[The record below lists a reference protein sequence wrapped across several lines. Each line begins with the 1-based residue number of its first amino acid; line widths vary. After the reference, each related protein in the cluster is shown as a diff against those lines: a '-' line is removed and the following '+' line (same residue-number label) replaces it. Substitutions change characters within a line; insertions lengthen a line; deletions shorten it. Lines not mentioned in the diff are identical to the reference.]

1 MVFYFCTMKK
11 ETLLFGIYPVIEAL
25 KAKQTIDKAYVQKGL
40 QSPKIDAIVA
50 DLEALNT
57 TISYVPLEKMEKL
70 CRSNHQGIILISSP
84 IEFVALETMVE
95 AVLESKKTPLFLILD
110 QISDVRNFGAILR
123 TAECTG
129 VDGIII
135 QKSGSAPINGD
146 TIKTSAGAVFN
157 IPICKVDHIKDAIFY
172 FQASEIQ
179 VVAATEKTDQMLYD
193 IDFQS
198 ATAIVMGSEMCIRDR
213 ISDVRNFGAILRT
226 AECTGVDGVIIQK
239 KGGAPVSG
247 DTVKTSAGA
256 IFNIPICKVDHIK
269 DAIYYLQGS
278 GITTI
283 AATEKTHDTIYNLE
297 LNEPMAIV
305 MGSEGLGVSK
315 SVLSIVDKKA
325 SLPLLGVIN
334 SLNVSVACGALLY
347 EVVRQRSK

>member
-1 MVFYFCTMKK
+1 MHLTGKLHTKIQQNNNLFLIYFKNHPFLRMVFYFCNMKK

-50 DLEALNT
+50 DLEALNA

-70 CRSNHQGIILISSP
+70 CHSNHQGIILISSP
-84 IEFVALETMVE
+84 IEFVDLETMVE
-95 AVLESKKTPLFLILD
+95 ATLESKKTPLFLILD
-110 QISDVRNFGAILR
+110 Q
-123 TAECTG
+123 
-129 VDGIII
+129 
-135 QKSGSAPINGD
+135 
-146 TIKTSAGAVFN
+146 
-157 IPICKVDHIKDAIFY
+157 
-172 FQASEIQ
+172 
-179 VVAATEKTDQMLYD
+179 
-193 IDFQS
+193 
-198 ATAIVMGSEMCIRDR
+198 

-278 GITTI
+278 GIATI
-283 AATEKTHDTIYNLE
+283 AATEKTEDTIYDQDLQG
-297 LNEPMAIV
+297 PIAII

-315 SVLSIVDKKA
+315 SVLNIVDKKA
-325 SLPLLGVIN
+325 SLPLLGAIN

-347 EVVRQRSK
+347 ETVRQRYKKE